1 MVFYGTV
8 SFSINLNINHILC
21 LYVEKGCCVHKP
33 LVPFVASCSTKIE
46 LSIFQSFDVIE
57 QSHDHP
63 NSHATGHSLE
73 SSYVSVVLM
82 SGIWNV
88 TLQDINHTH
97 QPNNCKCSV
106 PWCMVLCE
114 ILLLSVF
121 TCLSKI
127 QGKLK
132 QNLK

>member
-63 NSHATGHSLE
+63 NSHATEHTLE

-88 TLQDINHTH
+88 TLQDINHTIS
-97 QPNNCKCSV
+97 PTTASV
-106 PWCMVLCE
+106 VSHGVWCFVKFCFSLF
-114 ILLLSVF
+114 LLAYQRY
-121 TCLSKI
+121 KA
-127 QGKLK
+127 
-132 QNLK
+132 N